1 VNEVRL
7 KTEWYEKTVKLL
19 FKNRQKARMKEK
31 DYYSALIRI
40 LEIAQGGSPVC
51 LVCYN
56 GSEEGAD
63 SPGGTQTA
71 LKTEGGT

>member
-7 KTEWYEKTVKLL
+7 EAEWYEKAIKLL
-19 FKNRQKARMKEK
+19 FKNRHNARMKEK
-31 DYYSALIRI
+31 DYYSAMIRI

-56 GSEEGAD
+56 GSEDGED
-63 SPGGTQTA
+63 IPGGTQTA